1 MPEDTKIIRI
11 IGTDLK
17 GDNRL
22 EVALRKIKGINWSF
36 ARAVRNA
43 LNVPSNTK
51 LQDLSN
57 EQIEKMIDIIKNPKK
72 YGIPTWLYNR
82 RKDIESGED
91 KHIVGG
97 EIDLTHK
104 LDIKRLIEMRCY
116 RGFRHM
122 FHYKVRGQK
131 TRSHGANQR
140 GRIGIAVGVAKVKK
154 KLKK

>member
-1 MPEDTKIIRI
+1 MSEDTKIIRV
-11 IGTDLK
+11 IGTDLR
-17 GDNRL
+17 GDKRI

-36 ARAVRNA
+36 ARAVRNI
-43 LNVPSNTK
+43 LNVPYDTK
-51 LQDLSN
+51 LQDLSD
-57 EQIEKMIDIIKNPKK
+57 EQVKKMIDIIKNPKK
-72 YGIPTWLYNR
+72 YGIPRWLYNR
-82 RKDIESGED
+82 RKDIETGED

-97 EIDLTHK
+97 DIDLTQK

-122 FHYKVRGQK
+122 FHYKVRGQR